1 MKKFKLSF
9 FVKENFLKIWN
20 TDFLR
25 SESGL
30 NVEIG
35 IYKNVSK
42 WLKKEN
48 KTNLIMALCHVK
60 KLFIFFELPSEGCVG
75 EIIQCLNSLWDTSGK
90 KRQEKTKGGRG
101 EAWGQEEKEQHRHH
115 HHCHRS
121 RCSGCGKNLS
131 RCWIQTWVYLIIL
144 QLLSML
150 EIILI
155 C

>member
-1 MKKFKLSF
+1 MERRLP
-9 FVKENFLKIWN
+9 EIW
-20 TDFLR
+20 
-25 SESGL
+25 EWL

-60 KLFIFFELPSEGCVG
+60 KLFIFFELASEGYVG
-75 EIIQCLNSLWDTSGK
+75 EIIQCLNLLWNTSGK
-90 KRQEKTKGGRG
+90 NRQEKTKGGRG
-101 EAWGQEEKEQHRHH
+101 EAWGQEEKDQHRHHH

-121 RCSGCGKNLS
+121 RCSGCGKSLS
-131 RCWIQTWVYLIIL
+131 HCWIQTWVYLIIL
-144 QLLSML
+144 QLLNML

-155 C
+155 FLKKSMN